1 MTRLVADFHLHIY
14 KVYPLEALL
23 NDLFDNL
30 NRIAGPPRDGTPV
43 VKAAFLAER
52 RRYCMFQDWHR
63 GLFRI
68 RGFSVA
74 PRGPNAIEIKTLKN
88 DRLLLFAGRQIAT
101 SEGLEILSL
110 VNDRDVPD
118 ALPFPEA
125 ADRVLETGGIP
136 VIPWAPG
143 KWGGSRHAI
152 IRKAI
157 ASLAPQGLMLCDSS
171 IRPAFFPAPSL
182 FRQARRLGVPV
193 VAGTDPFP
201 VAGEE
206 ALAGSY
212 GSLLDAE
219 FTPDNAHEEIPRLLR
234 ERRFTACR
242 SVGRRSHFP
251 IAAHRWIVH
260 MFGSHQTAA

>member
-14 KVYPLEALL
+14 KVFPTETLL
-23 NDLFDNL
+23 RALFDNL
-30 NRIAGPPRDGTPV
+30 NRLAGTPRDGEPV

-52 RRYCMFQDWHR
+52 RRYRIFQDWHR

-74 PRGPNAIEIKTLKN
+74 PRGPHTIEIKTHKN
-88 DRLLLFAGRQIAT
+88 DRLLLFAGRQVAT
-101 SEGLEILSL
+101 AEGLEILSL

-125 ADRVLETGGIP
+125 ADRVLDTGGIP
-136 VIPWAPG
+136 VLPWAPG
-143 KWGGSRHAI
+143 KWSGSRAGI

-157 ASLAPQGLMLCDSS
+157 PSLAPHGLMLCDSS
-171 IRPAFFPAPSL
+171 IRPALFPQPLL
-182 FRQARRLGVPV
+182 FRLARRLHVPV

-206 ALAGSY
+206 ALIGSY
-212 GSLLDAE
+212 GSLMEAD
-219 FTPDNAHEEIPRLLR
+219 FTPENAHDTIPSLLR
-234 ERRFTACR
+234 ERRFSFCR
-242 SVGRRSHFP
+242 PVGRRSHLP
-251 IAAHRWIVH
+251 IAARRWLVH
-260 MFGSHQTAA
+260 MFGSHQTSA